1 MDNWTLTRLIIG
13 VFGVLIVLLFCSVK
27 AFGGKK
33 PINTKFIVRTAI
45 FTAISIILYVVPGLK
60 FPLPI
65 FPAFLEIHLD
75 EIPLFICGFA
85 YGPLSAILGIFVKTL
100 VKLPM
105 TTSLCVGEIAD
116 LIYSIAFI
124 VPAAM
129 IYQKH
134 RNFKGALVGVGIGTL
149 CQLVVSSFFTTFV
162 MLNFYMFVMG
172 LSEEVILNMVRGV
185 GINISSLSWPF
196 LFAVCLPFN
205 ALKDA
210 MVIVVTLLLYKKCHQ
225 LIEKIVK

>member
-1 MDNWTLTRLIIG
+1 MDKWALTRLIIG
-13 VFGVLIVLLFCSVK
+13 VVAVLIAILFSVFK
-27 AFGGKK
+27 IFGKK
-33 PINTKFIVRTAI
+33 QRITTKFIVKTAI
-45 FTAISIILYVVPGLK
+45 FTALSIILYIVPGLK

-65 FPAFLEIHLD
+65 FPSFLEIHLD

-85 YGPLSAILGIFVKTL
+85 YGPLSALLGIFIKTL

-105 TTSLCVGEIAD
+105 TTTLCVGEIAD
-116 LIYSIAFI
+116 LIYSVAFI
-124 VPAAM
+124 IPAAI

-134 RNFKGALVGVGIGTL
+134 RKFKGALVGVGVGTL

-162 MLNFYMFVMG
+162 MLDFYMSVMG
-172 LSEEVILNMVRGV
+172 LPKEVILNMVRGV
-185 GINISSLSWPF
+185 GINISSLDWPF

-210 MVIVVTLLLYKKCHQ
+210 MVIVVVLLLYKKCHQ
-225 LIEKIVK
+225 IIEKIIK